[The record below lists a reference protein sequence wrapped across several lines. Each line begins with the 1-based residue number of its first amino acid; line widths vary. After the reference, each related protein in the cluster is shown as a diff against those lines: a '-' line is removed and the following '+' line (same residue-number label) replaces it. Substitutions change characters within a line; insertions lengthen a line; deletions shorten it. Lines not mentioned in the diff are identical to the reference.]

1 MSGSRA
7 GTCTESHGKESNLN
21 EDKSLTVFRRLIHDN
36 RIADGA
42 FRLWHYLHNRKN
54 KSGKCW
60 PEQRNIARELGCKT
74 HSLRRWTFQLVNAG
88 YLETE
93 KKGQNHHL
101 EYTILFGDGK
111 GDMPEWATRGVAQT
125 DDTKNISRSPKGN
138 VALPQE
144 ATPRVAETGDGS
156 NHKGVITGSKGTITP
171 PIFEPV
177 KRGLFRREYEAMIRD
192 AETEVKKARNDPTLR
207 ARVLKKEITRL
218 CKFLRDEAQ
227 AEPEKSAENMKRATD
242 HENNSENYCLGE
254 LTEQGK
260 AVVTAWKNRIA
271 EIRNVMNGRI
281 A

>member
-1 MSGSRA
+1 MSGKPIS
-7 GTCTESHGKESNLN
+7 TSTTSHGKGAILN
-21 EDKSLTVFRRLIHDN
+21 EDKSLAVFRRLIHDK

-93 KKGQNHHL
+93 KRGQNHHL
-101 EYTILFGDGK
+101 EYMILFGDGK
-111 GDMPEWATRGVAQT
+111 GDMPEWATRRVAQI
-125 DDTKNISRSPKGN
+125 DDTENASRRPKGN

-156 NHKGVITGSKGTITP
+156 NHKRVITGSNVKITP

-192 AETEVKKARNDPTLR
+192 AEVELKKARNDPMFR
-207 ARVLKKEITRL
+207 ERVLKKDVVGL
-218 CKFLRDEAQ
+218 CKFLRDEGEAK
-227 AEPEKSAENMKRATD
+227 PEKLAENLQRATAQGK
-242 HENNSENYCLGE
+242 NPANYCPGA
-254 LTEQGK
+254 LTAPGDEI
-260 AVVTAWKNRIA
+260 VTAWKNRIT
-271 EIRNVMNGRI
+271 EIRAAMNGQI